1 MKYEEI
7 VEKVKNATSK
17 ANVSRAV
24 GHIAFQFNVEGEG
37 EGAFYLEIADGKVYV
52 EPYEYYDR
60 DVIIVTTANVIMQMI
75 EGGLQPMVAYT
86 NEQMKVYGNIDHLKV
101 LPLGCDSKQA
111 AKQDVESVTNT
122 SVATESEKAH
132 EPEKTTDDP
141 AKTVETE
148 KKVEEPAKLV
158 EAEKKN
164 AETVTTEE
172 AEKKT
177 EETVKTADTGKT
189 TDEPVKAP
197 EVEKKAAP
205 EKKAGSDKKLRKK
218 HLRK

>member
-7 VEKVKNATSK
+7 VEKVRNATSK

-60 DVIIVTTANVIMQMI
+60 DVIIVTTADVIMQMI

-101 LPLGCDSKQA
+101 LPLGCDCKQASKQ
-111 AKQDVESVTNT
+111 E
-122 SVATESEKAH
+122 TESAKA
-132 EPEKTTDDP
+132 
-141 AKTVETE
+141 VETE
-148 KKVEEPAKLV
+148 KKAEEPVKTAETEQNVEEPAKTTA
-158 EAEKKN
+158 AEKK
-164 AETVTTEE
+164 AE
-172 AEKKT
+172 
-177 EETVKTADTGKT
+177 
-189 TDEPVKAP
+189 EPVKATTA
-197 EVEKKAAP
+197 EKKS
-205 EKKAGSDKKLRKK
+205 GTDKKLRKK

>member
-7 VEKVKNATSK
+7 VEKVRSATRK

-24 GHIAFQFNVEGEG
+24 GHIAFQFNIEGEG

-60 DVIIVTTANVIMQMI
+60 DVIIVTTADVILQMI

-101 LPLGCDSKQA
+101 LPLSCDCKQASKQEA
-111 AKQDVESVTNT
+111 EPVKAVE
-122 SVATESEKAH
+122 TEKKSKE
-132 EPEKTTDDP
+132 P

-148 KKVEEPAKLV
+148 EKTEAPVKAAETEQKPEAPAKTTETEQKVEEPVKTT
-158 EAEKKN
+158 EAEQKP
-164 AETVTTEE
+164 E
-172 AEKKT
+172 
-177 EETVKTADTGKT
+177 
-189 TDEPVKAP
+189 EPVKAATA
-197 EVEKKAAP
+197 EKKS
-205 EKKAGSDKKLRKK
+205 GTDKKPRKK

>member
-7 VEKVKNATSK
+7 VEKVRSATSK

-60 DVIIVTTANVIMQMI
+60 DVIIVTTADVIMQMI

-101 LPLGCDSKQA
+101 LPLGCDCKQASKQEA
-111 AKQDVESVTNT
+111 ESAK
-122 SVATESEKAH
+122 A
-132 EPEKTTDDP
+132 
-141 AKTVETE
+141 VETE
-148 KKVEEPAKLV
+148 KKAEEPVKTAETEQKVEEPVKTAETEQNVEEPAKTTA
-158 EAEKKN
+158 AEKK
-164 AETVTTEE
+164 AE
-172 AEKKT
+172 
-177 EETVKTADTGKT
+177 
-189 TDEPVKAP
+189 EPVKATTA
-197 EVEKKAAP
+197 EKKS
-205 EKKAGSDKKLRKK
+205 GTDKKLRKK

>member
-7 VEKVKNATSK
+7 VEKVRSATRK

-24 GHIAFQFNVEGEG
+24 GHIAFQFNIEGEG

-60 DVIIVTTANVIMQMI
+60 DVIIVTTADVILQMI

-101 LPLGCDSKQA
+101 LPLSCDCKQASKQEAEPVKA
-111 AKQDVESVTNT
+111 AE
-122 SVATESEKAH
+122 TEQK
-132 EPEKTTDDP
+132 PEAP
-141 AKTVETE
+141 AKTTETE
-148 KKVEEPAKLV
+148 QKVEEPVKTT
-158 EAEKKN
+158 EAEQKP
-164 AETVTTEE
+164 E
-172 AEKKT
+172 
-177 EETVKTADTGKT
+177 
-189 TDEPVKAP
+189 EPVKAATA
-197 EVEKKAAP
+197 EKKS
-205 EKKAGSDKKLRKK
+205 GTDKKPRKK

>member
-7 VEKVKNATSK
+7 VEKVRSATRK

-24 GHIAFQFNVEGEG
+24 GHIAFQFNVEGAG

-60 DVIIVTTANVIMQMI
+60 DVIIVTTADVIMQMI

-101 LPLGCDSKQA
+101 LPLGCNCKQASKQEVET
-111 AKQDVESVTNT
+111 AKKS
-122 SVATESEKAH
+122 SE
-132 EPEKTTDDP
+132 EP

-148 KKVEEPAKLV
+148 KKAEDPLKAAETEQKPEEPVKTAETEQKVEEPSKTPEAEQKAEEPAK
-158 EAEKKN
+158 
-164 AETVTTEE
+164 TT
-172 AEKKT
+172 
-177 EETVKTADTGKT
+177 
-189 TDEPVKAP
+189 
-197 EVEKKAAP
+197 EVEKKAEEPVKATTA
-205 EKKAGSDKKLRKK
+205 EKKSGTDKKLRKK

>member
-148 KKVEEPAKLV
+148 KKVEEP
-158 EAEKKN
+158 EK
-164 AETVTTEE
+164 VVE

-197 EVEKKAAP
+197 EVEKKAAH
-205 EKKAGSDKKLRKK
+205 EKKSGSDKKLRKK